1 MKKILYVTTV
11 SRTIN
16 AFLIPHIEMLLEEGY
31 QVDCACSID
40 KAIDKRLLAK
50 GVNIYETPFSRNPL
64 SLKNIKA
71 FTKLQIIQKL
81 NKYDIV
87 HVHTPVAALYGRLLK
102 MFFPKIKT
110 IYTAHGY
117 HFYEGAPKKNWIVF
131 YPIEKLMAKFTDV
144 IININEEDY
153 KITKDRLKPKS
164 CYLINGVGIDIEEYQ
179 FRNEET
185 RRREREKLK
194 LEDEDFVIL
203 MIAELNE
210 NKNHEQL
217 IKAMTHLKN
226 KYPRIKALC
235 VGEGE
240 KEKEIQQAI
249 EAKGLEENVKL
260 LGFREDIKELISA
273 SDMGMLLSYR
283 EGLPRS
289 IMELMAEGK
298 KVVGTDT
305 RGIRDLIS
313 SKNVGKLVKINDFDG
328 TARAIRKYYL
338 SGRERFI
345 VPKELQKYEVNSV
358 LRELNKVYRGLEEE
372 KEVVEVRKEALGKV

>member
-16 AFLIPHIEMLLEEGY
+16 AFLIPHIEMLLSEGY
-31 QVDCACSID
+31 EVDCAC
-40 KAIDKRLLAK
+40 AIDKPLDRRLLAR
-50 GVNIYETPFSRNPL
+50 GVNIFEIPFTRNPL
-64 SLKNIKA
+64 SPRNFKA
-71 FTKLQIIQKL
+71 FSKLRSIQKI

-87 HVHTPVAALYGRLLK
+87 HVHTPVAAIYGRFLK
-102 MFFPKIKT
+102 LFFPKIKT

-117 HFYEGAPKKNWIVF
+117 HFFKGAPKKNWIMF
-131 YPIEKLMAKFTDV
+131 YPIEKIMAKLTDV
-144 IININEEDY
+144 TININEEDF
-153 KITKDRLKPKS
+153 KITKERLKPKS
-164 CYLINGVGIDIEEYQ
+164 CTLINGVGIDMREYQ
-179 FRNEET
+179 LKNNET
-185 RRREREKLK
+185 RQEKRESLN
-194 LEDEDFVIL
+194 LENDDFVIL

-217 IKAMTHLKN
+217 IKAMMGLKN
-226 KYPRIKALC
+226 RYPKIKALC
-235 VGEGE
+235 VGEGNNE
-240 KEKEIQQAI
+240 AKIKEEIKE
-249 EAKGLEENVKL
+249 KGLEENIKL

-289 IMELMAEGK
+289 LMELMAEGR
-298 KVVGTDT
+298 KVVGTDI

-313 SKNVGKLVKINDFDG
+313 SKNVGKLVKVNDFDG

-345 VPKELQKYEVNSV
+345 VPKELQRYEVSSV
-358 LRELNKVYRGLEEE
+358 LKELRKVYEGIEGKEIVDIREE
-372 KEVVEVRKEALGKV
+372 VLRRV